1 MPLTI
6 VGYATKVRRLL
17 MIQWTFSTVFYCIT
31 PDANVVH
38 YNSLEFRMA
47 IIHAQFF
54 VIIVIRRTV
63 CCINHMAQLQ
73 VHIHFTAG
81 FRQEIVVSYITAI
94 KKIN

>member
-1 MPLTI
+1 
-6 VGYATKVRRLL
+6 
-17 MIQWTFSTVFYCIT
+17 
-31 PDANVVH
+31 
-38 YNSLEFRMA
+38 MA

-63 CCINHMAQLQ
+63 CCINHMAQLK
-73 VHIHFTAG
+73 VYIHFTAG